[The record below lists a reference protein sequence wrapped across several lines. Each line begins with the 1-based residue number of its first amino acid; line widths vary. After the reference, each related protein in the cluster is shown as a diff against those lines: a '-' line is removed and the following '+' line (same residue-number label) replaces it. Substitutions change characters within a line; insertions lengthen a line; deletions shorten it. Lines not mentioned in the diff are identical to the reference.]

1 LLPQSPGIEAVDDA
15 ESEAGK
21 KLWLLL
27 TPLRDVIVTGRRVV
41 DRFRVVL
48 AHGLV
53 ILTRKV
59 AESGV
64 TSA

>member
-15 ESEAGK
+15 ESVAGK
-21 KLWLLL
+21 KFWLLL

-48 AHGLV
+48 AKGLL
-53 ILTRKV
+53 ILTKKV
-59 AESGV
+59 A
-64 TSA
+64 